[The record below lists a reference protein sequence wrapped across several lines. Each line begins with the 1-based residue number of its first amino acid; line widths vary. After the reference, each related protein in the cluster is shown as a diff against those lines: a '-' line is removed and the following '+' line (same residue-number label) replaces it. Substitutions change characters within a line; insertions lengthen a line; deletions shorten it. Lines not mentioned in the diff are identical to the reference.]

1 MISGINMTQPNSVSF
16 QGRFSNMKE
25 RYNDMSKGEKA
36 AVIAGTTAGAA
47 AITAGIIVRKDIK
60 TLFKTGNFKQ
70 FFHNAG
76 QTLKKAAGNV
86 FEFLKHPIKGIKK
99 MFGKKKSEPIT
110 LFSNRPEHSNV
121 AKEMLNVKRRWIT
134 EDIVNEMDAVNR
146 RTTPEAHA
154 KVEKELIKM
163 FNEQTSII
171 SRKDYFEA
179 LFKDA
184 QARLGEAQQAKHPD
198 NAKIDKLYKKVLAYQ
213 EQLSRCKQS

>member
-99 MFGKKKSEPIT
+99 MFKKEKH
-110 LFSNRPEHSNV
+110 FNV
-121 AKEMLNVKRRWIT
+121 FQNFKNIHTDETIKALNKGRVEIANN
-134 EDIVNEMDAVNR
+134 IVAEMDAVNR

-154 KVEKELIKM
+154 KVEKELTKM